1 MSFLKQLLAYKRIC
15 IQCHNNPDADAVAS
29 AFGVY
34 RYLISHGV
42 EVSIVYGGEQPIKK
56 SSMKMLLREC
66 GIPLT
71 HNRAPSGFELLLLVD
86 CQYGQTNAE
95 RFEAREIAIIDH
107 HIQVVEDS
115 ANYFIKSR
123 YQSCSTI
130 VYELLLEE
138 GYPVE
143 DDPELTVAFLYGLYT
158 DTASFADLFYEP
170 DIAMKAALF
179 SGQPLFERLIK
190 SSMTVA
196 ELLVACDAMYNHY
209 FDVDRRFAI
218 VGALKCEQTV
228 LGIIGDF
235 MIQVDSVFLSVAY
248 TEAGAGYQISI
259 RSCHEK
265 LHADKIAAY
274 ICDGVG
280 GGGGHAKKAGGK
292 ILRLKMQEKYGG
304 KSVFEVVEMRLCR
317 YIDDNHISHW
327 SNVGGRMENGF

>member
-1 MSFLKQLLAYKRIC
+1 MGFLQRYLKYSDIC

-34 RYLISHGV
+34 RYLTAHGV
-42 EVSIVYGGEQPIKK
+42 EARIVYGGEQPIKK
-56 SSMKMLLREC
+56 GNMKLLLREC
-66 GIPLT
+66 GIPIT
-71 HNRAPSGFELLLLVD
+71 HCHAPSDFDLLLLVD
-86 CQYGQTNAE
+86 CQYGQSNVE
-95 RFEAREIAIIDH
+95 RVEAQKIAIIDH
-107 HIQVVEDS
+107 HIQVVEDKPD
-115 ANYFIKSR
+115 YLIKSR

-138 GYPVE
+138 GYPVK

-158 DTASFADLFYEP
+158 DTASFSDLFCEP
-170 DIAMKAALF
+170 DIAMRTALF
-179 SGQPLFERLIK
+179 AQQPLFEQLIK
-190 SSMTVA
+190 SNMTVA

-235 MIQVDSVFLSVAY
+235 IIQVDSVYLSFAY

-265 LHADKIAAY
+265 LYADKIAAY
-274 ICDGVG
+274 ICNGIG
-280 GGGGHAKKAGGK
+280 GGGGHAKKAGGT
-292 ILRLKMQEKYGG
+292 IIRAKMQEKYGG
-304 KSVFEVVEMRLCR
+304 KSVFEVVQMLLCR
-317 YIDDNHISHW
+317 YIDDHSI
-327 SNVGGRMENGF
+327 VL